1 MRALVVVPAAFATV
15 LAISS
20 LAMAAT
26 STSTVKAVNMKT
38 MKLTTTDGHS
48 YMIPKDFKDPGLKA
62 GEKVHLTWTMHNKH
76 RDLSQATIV
85 K

>member
-1 MRALVVVPAAFATV
+1 MRALVVVPAA
-15 LAISS
+15 LAAMLAVSP

-26 STSTVKAVNMKT
+26 STSSVKAVNMKT

-48 YMIPKDFKDPGLKA
+48 YMIPKNFKDPGLKP
-62 GEKVHLTWTMHNKH
+62 GEKVRLTWTMHKKH
-76 RDLSQATIV
+76 RDLSSAAIV